1 MVSLNN
7 EDSII
12 CVYVNFGSPYELVN
26 CVLIQYIFK
35 DGNR

>member
-12 CVYVNFGSPYELVN
+12 CVYVNFGSPYEVN
-26 CVLIQYIFK
+26 CVLIKYYIQ
-35 DGNR
+35 RCE